1 MIDRPTFATVLTRGT
16 HQPAGLAMAEDRP
29 GRIEP
34 REDRARAVGRSGGNG
49 RPNTQCAMCD
59 RPISDARFRAEC
71 WRCSIAAVFPRIYL
85 SLIAVLA
92 VAAVLAL

>member
-1 MIDRPTFATVLTRGT
+1 
-16 HQPAGLAMAEDRP
+16 MAEDRP

-34 REDRARAVGRSGGNG
+34 RESHARAAVGSGGNE
-49 RPNTQCAMCD
+49 RSNTQCAMCD
-59 RPISDARFRAEC
+59 RPISGAGFRAEC
-71 WRCSIAAVFPRIYL
+71 WRCSIAAIFPRIYI